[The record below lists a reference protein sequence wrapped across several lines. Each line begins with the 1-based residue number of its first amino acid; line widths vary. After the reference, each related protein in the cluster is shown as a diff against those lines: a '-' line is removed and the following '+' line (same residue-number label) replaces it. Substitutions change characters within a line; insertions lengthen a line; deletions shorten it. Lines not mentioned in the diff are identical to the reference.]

1 MKMICSTNE
10 LFERNVSQLICMLRE
25 RNYDLKQVH
34 EVIEKVRRLD
44 RMDLLKVKAHE
55 KSEKTVFVYPF
66 YPQLP
71 SISGIINSHKNN
83 MFRDKELEK
92 VFNTG
97 FTVAHNRNRNL
108 TDMLCK
114 AKLYSQNKNENTL
127 EAGWFQCNKCTSC
140 AHSMTSRKEFHFYV
154 QNSNMK
160 IQSKLSCLDKNVIY
174 IIECRR
180 CIVQY
185 GGSTEQQY
193 RLRCDQWRSDIRL
206 NKKQSQVIEHFNI
219 KGHALERDFRMIAI
233 EKVFG
238 DRDTLRIRER
248 MYMDK
253 YNLLESGLNSKRT

>member
-1 MKMICSTNE
+1 
-10 LFERNVSQLICMLRE
+10 
-25 RNYDLKQVH
+25 
-34 EVIEKVRRLD
+34 
-44 RMDLLKVKAHE
+44 
-55 KSEKTVFVYPF
+55 
-66 YPQLP
+66 
-71 SISGIINSHKNN
+71 
-83 MFRDKELEK
+83 
-92 VFNTG
+92 
-97 FTVAHNRNRNL
+97 
-108 TDMLCK
+108 
-114 AKLYSQNKNENTL
+114 
-127 EAGWFQCNKCTSC
+127 
-140 AHSMTSRKEFHFYV
+140 
-154 QNSNMK
+154 MK

-253 YNLLESGLNSKRT
+253 YNLLPIYLVLIHSQTTSDTIQTPSRHPHTPSRHTKTYVFLYHRGHWN